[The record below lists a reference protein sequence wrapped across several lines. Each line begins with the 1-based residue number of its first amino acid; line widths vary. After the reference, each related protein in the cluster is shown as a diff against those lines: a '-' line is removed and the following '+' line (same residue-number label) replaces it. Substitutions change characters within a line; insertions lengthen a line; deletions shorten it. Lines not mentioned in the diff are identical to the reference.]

1 METNKTFMV
10 TVVTS
15 FADTLEVEAR
25 NELEA
30 KELVLKDMNGRAC
43 LQLAEDHFINGDSY
57 SIEAVEVE
65 CIGEYDN

>member
-1 METNKTFMV
+1 MEQYKTYLV

-30 KELVLKDMNGRAC
+30 KELALKDVDGRAC
-43 LQLAEDHFINGDSY
+43 LQLAEDHFINNNSF